1 MDSGTI
7 CNGAGGRDIASI
19 NTIAAICGLVYGVA
33 KRSDGGPS
41 GIIEERSTWSIP
53 MYSCI
58 SAARATIKT
67 VYFEFRGGTE
77 LRDLK
82 VVRLEEKSYPEKKLK
97 PLWAVEE
104 SGMAYAE
111 MSPIWGLVADKY
123 EILPS
128 IKTIRKESLWLPGY
142 PPLGAIDGA
151 YNLAGVRFFD
161 SALNTVY
168 QIALGSQ
175 HTQDYS
181 GRRNGR
187 MLAKWEELSRTTN
200 GTAKILNLM
209 WTDLSANSVV
219 GTKSVLGSGRPSQ
232 DPGSQ
237 NATTIT
243 VCKFTHQVRCE
254 IPYTIPAI
262 LLLVIT
268 IALVFFASVLWISR
282 DFSLQL
288 MRKRL
293 TEIST
298 GRIVSIYTYAGKCEP
313 YASTKY
319 WIERIGTK
327 PVKPLEV
334 RGQRDPMPETPTP
347 KDGDIET
354 ESPNII
360 PYEGSITDIPAMRED
375 IPLQILSEIVF
386 ENEQPADTCEAGA
399 PLSISQGSG
408 QPTDT
413 SEELSVETAEGSGQV
428 VVLGYNRREP

>member
-19 NTIAAICGLVYGVA
+19 NTIAAMCGLVYGVA
-33 KRSDGGPS
+33 KRSDGGTS
-41 GIIEERSTWSIP
+41 DIIEERSTWSIP

-82 VVRLEEKSYPEKKLK
+82 VVRLEDKSYLEEKPK

-123 EILPS
+123 EILSS

-142 PPLGAIDGA
+142 PPLGAVDGA
-151 YNLAGVRFFD
+151 YNLAGVQFFD
-161 SALNTVY
+161 SALNAAY
-168 QIALGSQ
+168 QIALGSY
-175 HTQDYS
+175 HVQDYS

-232 DPGSQ
+232 DPESQ

-268 IALVFFASVLWISR
+268 IVLVFVASVLWISR

-293 TEIST
+293 IEIST

-313 YASTKY
+313 YASTKD

-327 PVKPLEV
+327 PVKPLDV
-334 RGQRDPMPETPTP
+334 KGQQDSIPKTPTLQE
-347 KDGDIET
+347 GGIES
-354 ESPNII
+354 ESLNII
-360 PYEGSITDIPAMRED
+360 PYKGSITDTLAMRED
-375 IPLQILSEIVF
+375 IPLQILNKIVL
-386 ENEQPADTCEAGA
+386 ENEQPADTCETGH

-408 QPTDT
+408 QPTDA
-413 SEELSVETAEGSGQV
+413 SEELSVETAEGNSQV
-428 VVLGYNRREP
+428 VMPGYNRREP

>member
-1 MDSGTI
+1 
-7 CNGAGGRDIASI
+7 
-19 NTIAAICGLVYGVA
+19 
-33 KRSDGGPS
+33 
-41 GIIEERSTWSIP
+41 
-53 MYSCI
+53 
-58 SAARATIKT
+58 
-67 VYFEFRGGTE
+67 
-77 LRDLK
+77 
-82 VVRLEEKSYPEKKLK
+82 
-97 PLWAVEE
+97 
-104 SGMAYAE
+104 
-111 MSPIWGLVADKY
+111 
-123 EILPS
+123 
-128 IKTIRKESLWLPGY
+128 
-142 PPLGAIDGA
+142 
-151 YNLAGVRFFD
+151 
-161 SALNTVY
+161 LNTVY

-334 RGQRDPMPETPTP
+334 RGQRDSMPETPTP
-347 KDGDIET
+347 KDGDIES

-360 PYEGSITDIPAMRED
+360 PYEGAITDIPAMPED
-375 IPLQILSEIVF
+375 IPLQILSEIVS

-428 VVLGYNRREP
+428 VVLRYNRREP